1 MTNDK
6 LGIKMGIEDS
16 LKIGKYFSLREV
28 FFPYPDL
35 YCDISSKLPQNGIF

>member
-1 MTNDK
+1 MTNGK

-16 LKIGKYFSLREV
+16 LKIGKYFPLREV

-35 YCDISSKLPQNGIF
+35 YCDI